1 MKRIYEFTVNKEE
14 IVKEESVEKKKDGT
28 EVTTAKDI
36 KKDVP
41 YKFFLRRPTRAM
53 TDEAELYYGVRLA
66 EGIRAG
72 LLTRA
77 LLEKR
82 FENDGGTR
90 SDEENQKYKK
100 ITDKLK
106 KFYEEQSKIIDIDE
120 KKRSSAQKKRLKEL
134 EGEVKPVRR
143 ELRNLQMEED
153 SLYEETAE
161 SRARNKVILWWM
173 LHLSYA
179 EQDAKEV
186 EFFGSGNL
194 EDKLKYYDEI
204 DEGEDIFDII
214 VARKFAYYVSF
225 WFVGRPNSQREF
237 QEMVDLALKLD
248 EEEPEEPEES
258 EAKEGQKT
266 AKTNKKEE
274 KKSAAWT

>member
-14 IVKEESVEKKKDGT
+14 TVKEETIEKKKDGT

-36 KKDVP
+36 KKEVP
-41 YKFFLRRPTRAM
+41 HKFFLRRPTRAM

-66 EGIRAG
+66 EGIKAG

-90 SDEENQKYKK
+90 SDDENAEYKE
-100 ITDKLK
+100 IIEKLQG
-106 KFYEEQSKIIDIDE
+106 FHREQSKILDVDE
-120 KKRSSAQKKRLKEL
+120 KKRTPVQRKRLKEL
-134 EGEVKPVRR
+134 GSEIKPTRR
-143 ELRNLQMEED
+143 ALRDLQLVED

-173 LHLSYA
+173 LHLA
-179 EQDAKEV
+179 HTEEGKEET
-186 EFFGSGNL
+186 EFFGKGSFEERL
-194 EDKLKYYDEI
+194 ERYDEI
-204 DEGEDIFDII
+204 DEGEEFFEIV

-225 WFVGRPNSQREF
+225 WFVGRPNTQKEF
-237 QEMVDLALKLD
+237 QEMIDLALKLD
-248 EEEPEEPEES
+248 EEENETTED
-258 EAKEGQKT
+258 Q
-266 AKTNKKEE
+266 KKETK
-274 KKSAAWT
+274 KKS